1 MQNCVRKKR
10 PENTSG
16 GPSGDPFWDPKSP
29 KIDVGGTKIA
39 KISGKSRFL
48 DRPFFDRFFEHG
60 KKQKK
65 TEKRRFWDGR
75 LSERRS
81 PQSPAER

>member
-10 PENTSG
+10 TENTSG
-16 GPSGDPFWDPKSP
+16 GPSEDPFWDPKSP
-29 KIDVGGTKIA
+29 KIDVGGIKIA
-39 KISGKSRFL
+39 HISRKSRFF

-65 TEKRRFWDGR
+65 NEKRRLQAGR